1 MIEYCITF
9 ITDDEE
15 PREVWHCHVTAPID
29 ALALEV
35 ALKQAAQDNVSLL
48 GARAVALSMI
58 RELPA
63 DLMQSLEAVR
73 VAVHGATTAPQQASA
88 HLH

>member
-9 ITDDEE
+9 ISDDEE
-15 PREVWHCHVTAPID
+15 PREVWYCHV
-29 ALALEV
+29 V
-35 ALKQAAQDNVSLL
+35 ALRMV
-48 GARAVALSMI
+48 

-73 VAVHGATTAPQQASA
+73 VAVHGAAPSPQQAST